1 MSSHQKQRT
10 YYIVSGNRIKGIL
23 FGIFTLIFLSTI
35 FTYEK
40 AYAGE
45 KHYSIM
51 IGDADKNYTYY
62 SYNNEETALALE
74 ISSEGKLMIP
84 AWAFAKQ
91 SAALTYSYNK
101 ETNSVIIKNTVNKK
115 SIKFVKGA
123 SKATVYSALT
133 KTTET
138 IAVESPVYISKI
150 SKAVMVPAALLHY
163 IMEDG
168 GYHYYNQSAMTACGY
183 DTTDTYGV
191 FVYNPYT
198 KVTKL
203 PKATSV
209 SGIPYTVTVT
219 IPEGYSISQIFN
231 LLVKK
236 GVCKSTDL
244 LFDACE
250 NYDFSYY
257 PLVAAL
263 PKSSMRC
270 FRLEGLLF
278 PDTYEFYHLMSGEDI
293 IGKFLRNS
301 ESKLSDLSAEAED
314 MGYSLYDVLTVASII
329 EKETGSKK
337 EKANIASVIYNRL
350 DANMKLQMDCCSY
363 YIERYV
369 KPYLTGDINRF
380 NSYYNTYKCST
391 LPAGPICNPGMV
403 SIHAALHPADT
414 DYYYFCASEDGTYYY
429 AATYEEHLKN
439 LEQIKNQ

>member
-1 MSSHQKQRT
+1 MSSHQKQRFDYT
-10 YYIVSGNRIKGIL
+10 VSRKRIKVFL
-23 FGIFTLIFLSTI
+23 FGIFTLIFLSTV
-35 FTYEK
+35 FCYEK
-40 AYAGE
+40 ASASE

-51 IGDADKNYTYY
+51 IGDADENYTYY
-62 SYNNEETALALE
+62 SYNNEETPLALE

-84 AWAFAKQ
+84 AWAFTKE
-91 SAALTYSYNK
+91 SDVLTYSYNK
-101 ETNSVIIKNTVNKK
+101 ETKTVIIKNTANKK
-115 SIKFVKGA
+115 SIKFIKGA
-123 SKATVYSALT
+123 SKATIYSALT
-133 KTTET
+133 KTSKAIT
-138 IAVESPVYISKI
+138 VESPVYISKT
-150 SKAVMVPAALLHY
+150 SKSVMVPAALLHY

-168 GYHYYNQSAMTACGY
+168 GYHYYNQSALTACGY
-183 DTTDTYGV
+183 DTTETSGV

-209 SGIPYTVTVT
+209 SGIPYTVKVT
-219 IPEGYSISQIFN
+219 IPEGYSISQIFE

-263 PKSSMRC
+263 PESNTRC
-270 FRLEGLLF
+270 FRLEGYLF

-293 IGKFLRNS
+293 IGKFLRNA
-301 ESKLSDLSAEAED
+301 ESKLTNLTASANDL
-314 MGYSLYDVLTVASII
+314 GYSLYDVLTIASII
-329 EKETGSKK
+329 EKETGSTK

-350 DANMKLQMDCCSY
+350 NDGMKLQMDSCSY

-380 NSYYNTYKCST
+380 NSFYNTYKCSA
-391 LPAGPICNPGMV
+391 LPAGPICNPGMT
-403 SIHAALHPADT
+403 SINAALHPSDT

-429 AATYEEHLKN
+429 ASTYEEHLKN
-439 LEQIKNQ
+439 VALIKNQ